1 MSEVDT
7 THTPRQIAL
16 IKGEVQPDTSEEWS
30 YIQEHASDIL
40 PGAGEAT
47 ETKKEEP
54 GFVIVPPEK
63 ELNLHKPSITGTP
76 SWQEQQEKN
85 G

>member
-30 YIQEHASDIL
+30 YIQEHASDVL
-40 PGAGEAT
+40 PGAGEST

-63 ELNLHKPSITGTP
+63 ELNLHKPKDIGET
-76 SWQEQQEKN
+76 SWQKRDK
-85 G
+85 